1 MGFNIRLNSA
11 AFAGNLPY
19 TTFWTQAFG
28 GSLHYEWQSNWRAFL
43 VDEETGVRTTLWG
56 DTFTPWGWG
65 KLSGWT
71 TRDADGA
78 GLSSVWAG
86 NLWQGGGMALQ
97 DLLATIAAV
106 RDGDLDAL
114 LDLMTAPPSGVS
126 YFPRLTPATLPG
138 VPDGVAL
145 MPVKITVLGNGT
157 WGGPPDPAQDD
168 VIVTGPVRGST
179 IDGRSGNDRIET
191 DGDDDSFHTVWG
203 GGGNDTIVAGGGRHL
218 VGAGQGDDLIDAR
231 GATAGSRL
239 GGGTGNDTILAGAG
253 AEIWGGPRL
262 PGAAA
267 PTAGVD
273 DDVIIG
279 ETGDLL
285 IWAGHGND
293 TVTGGSGNDRLILG
307 TGNDVGHGG
316 DGDDTLIPGRGF
328 DVLTGG
334 AGADVFVIR
343 HLSGRNRIEDFS
355 AAEVDRLFL
364 GRGLWEPW
372 LGALTAAEVVETFGR
387 IVNGRNAVLD
397 FGRADAVVVL
407 VGVTTLDGLED
418 ALLLV

>member
-1 MGFNIRLNSA
+1 MGFSVRLSSA

-19 TTFWTQAFG
+19 TAFWTQAFG
-28 GSLHYEWQSNWRAFL
+28 GSLRYEWQSNWRAFL
-43 VDEETGVRTTLWG
+43 VDDETGVRTTLWG

-65 KLSGWT
+65 KLSGWS
-71 TRDADGA
+71 TRDADGSTLNTVWIA
-78 GLSSVWAG
+78 GTRPGDRVF
-86 NLWQGGGMALQ
+86 LQ

-114 LDLMTAPPSGVS
+114 LDLMVAQPSGVS
-126 YFPRLTPATLPG
+126 YFPRLTPATLPS

-157 WGGPPDPAQDD
+157 WAGPSAPDADD
-168 VIVTGPVRGST
+168 VIVTGPVRGSS

-191 DGDDDSFHTVWG
+191 DGDDESFHTVWG
-203 GGGNDTIVAGGGRHL
+203 GSGNDTILAGGGRHL
-218 VGAGQGDDLIDAR
+218 VGAGHGDDLIDAR
-231 GATAGSRL
+231 GATAGSRF
-239 GGGTGNDTILAGAG
+239 GGGWGNDTILAETA
-253 AEIWGGPRL
+253 AEIWGGPVFRFGG
-262 PGAAA
+262 PYG
-267 PTAGVD
+267 PGVD

-279 ETGDLL
+279 GTGDLL
-285 IWAGHGND
+285 VWAGHGND

-316 DGDDTLIPGRGF
+316 DGNDTLIPGPGF

-334 AGADVFVIR
+334 AGSDVFVIR
-343 HLSGRNRIEDFS
+343 HQSGRNRIEDFS

-372 LGALTAAEVVETFGR
+372 LGVLTGAEVVQTFGR
-387 IVNGRNAVLD
+387 IVNGRDAVLD

-407 VGVTTLDGLED
+407 AGVSSLDGLAD
-418 ALLLV
+418 QIVIL